1 MIKNKKCTIPTE
13 IFDPMFCCP
22 DSLILKIEDI
32 NCGTRSTVNCC
43 PECPYHTDYKPRG
56 RILNKA
62 LDIINGERLDVYG
75 KPEDSFE
82 IIGKYWTTYLQAN
95 GLITG
100 SGALISPQEVA
111 EMMMLFKIARMSGQK
126 PIIDN
131 YVDLAGYAAI
141 AADMVDTDGL

>member
-1 MIKNKKCTIPTE
+1 MK
-13 IFDPMFCCP
+13 
-22 DSLILKIEDI
+22 
-32 NCGTRSTVNCC
+32 
-43 PECPYHTDYKPRG
+43 RG
-56 RILNKA
+56 QILNKA
-62 LDIINGERLDVYG
+62 LDIINGDRLDTYG

-126 PIIDN
+126 PSIDN

-141 AADMVDTDGL
+141 AADMVDKDGL